1 MIESAD
7 HPDLDLLCHAIRECG
22 ADTWP
27 QESLERCGQA
37 GFYRWFVP
45 VELGGLGWSATEIAK
60 GYLKLS
66 AADLTTTF
74 ILTQRVAAL
83 RRIVGGENPAIKANL
98 LPQMLDGSKTA
109 TVGISHLTTSR
120 QHTSR
125 PVMRATGNDD
135 GFEINGNVPWVTGGA
150 EVDFVLMGA
159 SVVGPGEVATG
170 QQILFLASPKE
181 QGVGVQK
188 PFDLMA
194 LSSSHTGAVSCDRL
208 KVAHE
213 NVIAGPKEN
222 VLLTNGG
229 GAGSL
234 QTSVL
239 AIGLASAAIDFIESE
254 SRKRG
259 DLVIPQ
265 TSLRGQLQQITAAFF
280 AATDGSEKVTAAEI
294 RTRANSLAIRATQA
308 ALVAA
313 KGAGFVS
320 GHPVGRWC
328 QEALFF
334 LVWSCPQAVATA
346 NLHEFAVCQ

>member
-1 MIESAD
+1 MINSAD
-7 HPDLDLLCHAIRECG
+7 NLELDQLCKTMRECG
-22 ADTWP
+22 SSVWP
-27 QESLERCGQA
+27 QDSLERCGEA
-37 GFYRWFVP
+37 GFYRWFIP
-45 VELGGLGWSATEIAK
+45 FEHGGFGWDATEIAK

-83 RRIVGGENPAIKANL
+83 RRIVGCKNESVKAKL

-120 QHTSR
+120 QHVSR
-125 PVMRATGNDD
+125 PVMRASHRED
-135 GFEINGNVPWVTGGA
+135 GFEIDGVVPWVTGGA

-159 SVVGPGEVATG
+159 SVVDADEEVTGE
-170 QQILFLASPKE
+170 QILFLANPKE
-181 QGVGVQK
+181 EGIVVQK
-188 PFDLMA
+188 PFDLVA
-194 LSSSHTGAVSCDRL
+194 LSCSQTGAISCEGL
-208 KVAHE
+208 MVAQE
-213 NVIAGPKEN
+213 SVIAGPKET
-222 VLLTNGG
+222 VMATNGG

-239 AIGLASAAIDFIESE
+239 ALGLATAAIDFIESE
-254 SRKRG
+254 AIKRA
-259 DLVIPQ
+259 DLAMPQ
-265 TSLRGQLQQITAAFF
+265 SSLREQLQRITAMLF
-280 AATDGSEKVTAAEI
+280 AATDGSEQVTAAEI
-294 RTRANSLAIRATQA
+294 RTQSNSLAIRATQA

-334 LVWSCPQAVATA
+334 LVWSCPQAVAAA
-346 NLHEFAVCQ
+346 NLHEFAACE